1 MHLPALPHRFRP
13 RRRRRSARLRL
24 TALYGVLSVLS
35 GAVLVAG
42 VDTWQLSIASVQ
54 PAVPA
59 PPAAGPQ
66 QPPLAQAQARIQQLQ
81 YQVNALSDRM
91 NAITPHSLLVSLV
104 IGLGIMAVVSAVLGW
119 LVAGRT
125 LRPLRVMT
133 ETTRQISENDLHQRL
148 AMPGR
153 RDELKD
159 LADTIDGL
167 LARLQAAFDAQR
179 QFVANA
185 SHELRTPLTLE
196 RATLEVALADPDA
209 TAVTLRSACEEVLA
223 VGQQQEQLIEA
234 LLTLARSQRGLDHK
248 EPFDLADVAARV
260 LDARRQSTQALALDV
275 AATLVPAPVTGD
287 PGLAERLVANLAD
300 NALRYNKPGGHVQM
314 VTGTADGHAFLR
326 VANTGPPVPAAQVQR
341 LLQPFQRLSPD
352 RAAQAGGSG
361 LGLSIAAA
369 IVKAHGAVLSARPR
383 PDGGLS
389 VEVTFP
395 PPAASPDGHRP
406 NRAIRSS
413 AP

>member
-1 MHLPALPHRFRP
+1 
-13 RRRRRSARLRL
+13 
-24 TALYGVLSVLS
+24 
-35 GAVLVAG
+35 
-42 VDTWQLSIASVQ
+42 
-54 PAVPA
+54 
-59 PPAAGPQ
+59 
-66 QPPLAQAQARIQQLQ
+66 
-81 YQVNALSDRM
+81 
-91 NAITPHSLLVSLV
+91 
-104 IGLGIMAVVSAVLGW
+104 MAVVSAVLGW

-133 ETTRQISENDLHQRL
+133 ETTRRISEDDLDRRL

-196 RATLEVALADPDA
+196 RAMLEVALADPGA

-248 EPFDLADVAARV
+248 EPFDLAEVAARV
-260 LDARRQSTQALALDV
+260 LDARRHSAQALALDI
-275 AATLVPAPVTGD
+275 AATLVPAPVTGN

-300 NALRYNKPGGHVQM
+300 NALRYKRPGGHVQVM
-314 VTGTADGHAFLR
+314 TGAADGHTFLR
-326 VANTGPPVPAAQVQR
+326 VANTGPQVPAAQLQR

-352 RAAQAGGSG
+352 RAAEAGGSG
-361 LGLSIAAA
+361 LGLSIVAA
-369 IVKAHGAVLSARPR
+369 IANAHGAVLSARPG
-383 PDGGLS
+383 PHGGLN
-389 VEVTFP
+389 VEVTFAP
-395 PPAASPDGHRP
+395 LATSLDGHRP
-406 NRAIRSS
+406 DRAIRCS
-413 AP
+413 AS

>member
-1 MHLPALPHRFRP
+1 MHLPPFPHRFRP
-13 RRRRRSARLRL
+13 RRRRSARLRL

-35 GAVLVAG
+35 GAILVTG
-42 VDTWQLSIASVQ
+42 IYTWQASIASIQ

-59 PPAAGPQ
+59 PPAASPQ
-66 QPPLAQAQARIQQLQ
+66 QPPLARAQARIQQLQ

-91 NAITPHSLLVSLV
+91 NAANPHSLLVAMV
-104 IGLGIMAVVSAVLGW
+104 TGLGIMAVLSAVLGW

-125 LRPLRVMT
+125 LRPLRMMT
-133 ETTRQISENDLHQRL
+133 RTTRQISEDDLHRRL
-148 AMPGR
+148 AMTGR

-185 SHELRTPLTLE
+185 SHELRTPLALE
-196 RATLEVALADPDA
+196 RAMLEVALADPGA
-209 TAVTLRSACEEVLA
+209 TADTLRFACEEVLA

-260 LDARRQSTQALALDV
+260 LDARRHQAQALGLDV

-287 PGLAERLVANLAD
+287 AALTERLVANLAD
-300 NALRYNKPGGHVQM
+300 NALHYNMPGGHVQ
-314 VTGTADGHAFLR
+314 VTTRTADGHTYLR
-326 VANTGPPVPAAQVQR
+326 VTNTGPQVPAAQVQR

-352 RAAQAGGSG
+352 RAAPASGSG
-361 LGLSIAAA
+361 LGLSIVAA
-369 IVKAHGAVLSARPR
+369 IAGAHGAVLSACPG
-383 PDGGLS
+383 PHGGLD

-395 PPAASPDGHRP
+395 PPATSRDKHRP
-406 NRAIRSS
+406 SRAIHH
-413 AP
+413 

>member
-1 MHLPALPHRFRP
+1 MHPPAHPGLSRP
-13 RRRRRSARLRL
+13 RRRRISARLRL
-24 TALYGVLSVLS
+24 TLLYGVLSVVP

-42 VDTWQLSIASVQ
+42 VYSWQLSVVSVQ

-59 PPAAGPQ
+59 PPAPNPQ
-66 QPPLAQAQARIQQLQ
+66 QPPLAQAQARILQLQ
-81 YQVNALSDRM
+81 YQVTALSDRV
-91 NAITPHSLLVSLV
+91 NATNPHSLLIAMVT
-104 IGLGIMAVVSAVLGW
+104 GLGIMAVLSIILGW

-133 ETTRQISENDLHQRL
+133 ETTRQLSEDDLHRRL

-196 RATLEVALADPDA
+196 RTTLEVALADPA
-209 TAVTLRSACEEVLA
+209 ASVATLRSACEEVLA

-234 LLTLARSQRGLDHK
+234 LLTLARSQRGLDRQ

-260 LDARRQSTQALALDV
+260 LDARRPAAQALALNI
-275 AATLVPAPVTGD
+275 AATLAPAPVTGD

-300 NALRYNKPGGHVQM
+300 NALRYNRPGGHVQVM
-314 VTGTADGHAFLR
+314 TGTADGHAFLR
-326 VANTGPPVPAAQVQR
+326 VANTGPQVPAAQVQR
-341 LLQPFQRLSPD
+341 LLQAFQRMSPD
-352 RAAQAGGSG
+352 RAAEAGGSG
-361 LGLSIAAA
+361 LGLSIVAA
-369 IVKAHGAVLSARPR
+369 IAKAHGAVLSAHPG
-383 PDGGLS
+383 PDGGLN
-389 VEVTFP
+389 VEVAFP
-395 PPAASPDGHRP
+395 
-406 NRAIRSS
+406 
-413 AP
+413 

>member
-1 MHLPALPHRFRP
+1 MYLPACFRL
-13 RRRRRSARLRL
+13 RRPSARLRL
-24 TALYGVLSVLS
+24 TALYGTLSVLS
-35 GAVLVAG
+35 GAVLVTG
-42 VDTWQLSIASVQ
+42 IYTWQVSVQ
-54 PAVPA
+54 SAVPA

-66 QPPLAQAQARIQQLQ
+66 QSPLAQAQARIQQLQ
-81 YQVNALSDRM
+81 YQVTALSDRI
-91 NAITPHSLLVSLV
+91 NSTNPHNLLVALV
-104 IGLGIMAVVSAVLGW
+104 AALGVMAVVSVILGW

-133 ETTRQISENDLHQRL
+133 ETARQISEDDLHRRL

-153 RDELKD
+153 QDELKD

-196 RATLEVALADPDA
+196 RAMLEVALADPAA

-234 LLTLARSQRGLDHK
+234 LLTLARSQRGLDHEK
-248 EPFDLADVAARV
+248 PFDLAEVAARV
-260 LDARRQSTQALALDV
+260 LNACRDKANGLALDIAV
-275 AATLVPAPVTGD
+275 TFVSAPVTGD

-300 NALRYNKPGGHVQM
+300 NALRYNMPGGHVQ
-314 VTGTADGHAFLR
+314 VTTGTMNGHAFLR
-326 VANTGPPVPAAQVQR
+326 VINTGPHVPAAQVQR

-352 RAAQAGGSG
+352 RAADADGSG
-361 LGLSIAAA
+361 LGLSIVAA
-369 IVKAHGAVLSARPR
+369 IAKAHGAVLSARPG
-383 PDGGLS
+383 PQGGLS
-389 VEVTFP
+389 VEVTFV
-395 PPAASPDGHRP
+395 SRDGCRSTQ
-406 NRAIRSS
+406 AIGHST
-413 AP
+413 A